1 MALTNG
7 HGQHKV
13 VEEEQ
18 EEITVFELEL
28 EDDGSPSKERSVS
41 ILRRYNTHLRGI
53 ELTSL

>member
-13 VEEEQ
+13 EED
-18 EEITVFELEL
+18 EEITVYELEL

-41 ILRRYNTHLRGI
+41 A
-53 ELTSL
+53 S